1 MTKAI
6 IFLVADEESLIPMS
20 ETAYENEDIL
30 NFFKIYTQVF
40 PPTINTRFQIQL
52 VTRVLWFRKSSRT

>member
-6 IFLVADEESLIPMS
+6 FFLVADEESLVPMS

-30 NFFKIYTQVF
+30 QFLLNLYPGF
-40 PPTINTRFQIQL
+40 PSNY
-52 VTRVLWFRKSSRT
+52 